1 MALETGSGG
10 QTQYHRLQRALPKA
24 HWIDAACVGA
34 STPPQLRL
42 HDVVPW
48 AITAVGHHSRQMCRT
63 TAQGF
68 PDTAPK
74 ATSVVGGFRT
84 GDLVRAQ
91 VPASSKKAGTYVGR
105 IAIRASGWC
114 NIQTATGTIEGIH
127 YRYCRPLHRADGYTY
142 AKGARA
148 VLSTP

>member
-1 MALETGSGG
+1 
-10 QTQYHRLQRALPKA
+10 
-24 HWIDAACVGA
+24 
-34 STPPQLRL
+34 
-42 HDVVPW
+42 
-48 AITAVGHHSRQMCRT
+48 MCRT
-63 TAQGF
+63 NECGF
-68 PDTAPK
+68 PDKAPK

-91 VPASSKKAGTYVGR
+91 VPVSSKKAGTYVGR

-148 VLSTP
+148 CLPTA